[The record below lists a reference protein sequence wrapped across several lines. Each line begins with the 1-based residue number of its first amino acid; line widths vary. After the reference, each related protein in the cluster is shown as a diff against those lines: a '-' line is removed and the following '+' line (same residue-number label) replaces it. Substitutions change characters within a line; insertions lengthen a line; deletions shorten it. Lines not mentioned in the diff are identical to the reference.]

1 MIRPFWDVVNKFL
14 EAQGTTTSITSISL
28 SLKQIGGGQMKRVVT
43 PCNISSSIIFD
54 PRFYVKPI
62 DLDWF
67 DDELNSPYVIVLG
80 QTLLN
85 QGALTIDLDTRVATF
100 NLATDA

>member
-1 MIRPFWDVVNKFL
+1 M
-14 EAQGTTTSITSISL
+14 
-28 SLKQIGGGQMKRVVT
+28 
-43 PCNISSSIIFD
+43 
-54 PRFYVKPI
+54 KPI
-62 DLDWF
+62 DLDLDWF
-67 DDELNSPYVIVLG
+67 DDEQNSPYVIVLG